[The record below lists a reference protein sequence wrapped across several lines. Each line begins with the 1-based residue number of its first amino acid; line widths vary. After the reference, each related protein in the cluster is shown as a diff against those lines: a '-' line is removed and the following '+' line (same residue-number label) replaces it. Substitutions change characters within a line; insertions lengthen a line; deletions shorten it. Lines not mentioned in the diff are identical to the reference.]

1 MKNTGHNL
9 VIRVDLGASAKDAE
23 VITFDNIAQ
32 HIDPIIAD
40 YGKGAIILL
49 SPFALVHKEEKPF
62 TKSK

>member
-32 HIDPIIAD
+32 HIDPISRLR
-40 YGKGAIILL
+40 KRCNN
-49 SPFALVHKEEKPF
+49 F
-62 TKSK
+62 TESICART